1 MGTALSI
8 IVTLFVS
15 LMHPGK
21 PATVQSNV
29 QVQAQ
34 ADESISPTETPS
46 ITPSVSPTDIPSVTP
61 SVSPSVSPTVSP
73 TVSPSPS
80 VSPVPSGAGH
90 DNDQTPFGWFVSEAA
105 HVRNALRF
113 EEHTQEKTE
122 VKENSET
129 QTDTK

>member
-21 PATVQSNV
+21 PAVQSNV
-29 QVQAQ
+29 QIQAQ
-34 ADESISPTETPS
+34 ADTTNSPTETPS
-46 ITPSVSPTDIPSVTP
+46 ITPSVSPTDTPSVTP
-61 SVSPSVSPTVSP
+61 SVSPSVSPTI
-73 TVSPSPS
+73 SPS
-80 VSPVPSGAGH
+80 VSPNPSISPVPSGTDR
-90 DNDQTPFGWFVSEAA
+90 DNDGTPFGWFVSEAA

-113 EEHTQEKTE
+113 DQHSQEKTE
-122 VKENSET
+122 VKESSET